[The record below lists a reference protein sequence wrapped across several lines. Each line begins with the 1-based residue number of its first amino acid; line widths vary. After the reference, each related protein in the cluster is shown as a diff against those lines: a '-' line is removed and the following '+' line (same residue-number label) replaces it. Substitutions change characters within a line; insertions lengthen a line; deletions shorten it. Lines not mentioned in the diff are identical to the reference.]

1 MANQPD
7 AGIDPRIVQKV
18 IQDAAIMEQEGQTRV
33 MISRQLFQQLQ
44 VALQQFYGN
53 SQQVDKM
60 FEAEQALLMLDS
72 RLTDMIELAVVAN
85 FKKASSALRYKIP
98 DYIAPRRVNTAKK
111 GKIGKISRQVE
122 VITGKPG
129 GKPRRAKK
137 ATIDD
142 FRDQAPRRKANR
154 ARKTDRAARQIEEAS
169 KDPSLG
175 FSALEAQLNDAIEFG
190 SGGIA
195 HLGRKAKGLLK
206 KQQRTLKETDRYTHD
221 GQYKPDLGIPTAYG
235 SKPKRKKIARKAS
248 DARGEALAR
257 RKGRI
262 VSRRDTKPRASQAQ
276 RDRQEYV
283 RGFKKRKLGSL
294 REAGLVGDTPT
305 ARHSRSKPEYRERR
319 A

>member
-72 RLTDMIELAVVAN
+72 RLTDMIELAVVAK

-111 GKIGKISRQVE
+111 GKISRQVE
-122 VITGKPG
+122 VITGKPGGKPG

-142 FRDQAPRRKANR
+142 FRDQAPRRKAKR
-154 ARKTDRAARQIEEAS
+154 ARDIDRAAHQIEKDS
-169 KDPSLG
+169 KPTG
-175 FSALEAQLNDAIEFG
+175 FSALEAQLDEAIEFG
-190 SGGIA
+190 SGGIS

-206 KQQRTLKETDRYTHD
+206 KQQRTLKETDRLTHD
-221 GQYKPDLGIPTAYG
+221 GKYKGDVGLPVVYG
-235 SKPKRKKIARKAS
+235 SKATRKRIASKAS
-248 DARGEALAR
+248 ADRGEALAR

-262 VSRRDTKPRASQAQ
+262 VSRRDTKPRA
-276 RDRQEYV
+276 
-283 RGFKKRKLGSL
+283 
-294 REAGLVGDTPT
+294 
-305 ARHSRSKPEYRERR
+305 
-319 A
+319 